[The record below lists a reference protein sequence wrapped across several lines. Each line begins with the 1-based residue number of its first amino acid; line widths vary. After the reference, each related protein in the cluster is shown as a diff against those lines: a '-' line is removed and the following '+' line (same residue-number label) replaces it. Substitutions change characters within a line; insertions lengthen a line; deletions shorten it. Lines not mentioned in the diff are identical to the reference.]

1 MHHRM
6 QVGHR
11 AHGEE
16 KFSNL
21 NLFLKSVSF
30 ILVANS
36 LHVGKESNLMNYSGF
51 HPNVLACAM
60 EASIKGMLQ
69 RKRGHCPRK
78 VAKLKSS
85 FNKQVSSFYIDAP
98 VTNVQ
103 KALS

>member
-1 MHHRM
+1 
-6 QVGHR
+6 
-11 AHGEE
+11 
-16 KFSNL
+16 
-21 NLFLKSVSF
+21 
-30 ILVANS
+30 
-36 LHVGKESNLMNYSGF
+36 MNYSGF